1 MLTSPWRAW
10 SRLSLSVQI
19 LVGLGLGVAVGLFLG
34 EPAEQLSPLGD
45 IYIRLMQM
53 TVLPYLVTA
62 LVVAFGQLA
71 PGEARRLAL
80 RGGLLLLVVWAVMI
94 VVLTVIPFSFPQIIS
109 ASFYSSALVEPPQE
123 FSLAEIYFTSN
134 PFESLSRNV
143 VPAVVLFSCLLGI
156 ALMGLK
162 DKAQLL
168 DPLRVWNEAIV
179 RITHMVIALTPYG
192 VFCIV
197 ASTAG
202 TMDLDTFVRLE
213 AYFVAFAAVSV
224 LLGFVILPLLVT
236 AMTPFSYREVVGVAR
251 DALLTAF
258 VAHNAFIVMPIL
270 IERSKQLFE
279 KHGLLDERSD
289 SAADVMIPVLFNFP
303 NAGKLLT
310 LLFIPFAA
318 WLAGNTLGLG
328 DYPAL
333 FAAGIPSYFAKAQIA
348 LPFLLDLFSL
358 PHDLFLLYIPTT
370 IVTGKFD
377 SMVTAM
383 NLLVFALLGAGAMAG
398 FLQLNA
404 ARLLRAGAIM
414 AAATV
419 ATVVGV
425 RLLLALT
432 IDTEYDLDQRALGMQ
447 LPPALGAYTVLESPP
462 PGDAAGAGGGA
473 IMQRILARGRL
484 RIGFEPNNLPFSFHN
499 ADGELVGLDVE
510 FGLRLARALG
520 VEAVFV
526 PIEWPRLPEMLDSG
540 EVDVMPGVW
549 YRPNWFGRLHFSE
562 PYMKATVGFA
572 VRDERRHDFAR
583 IGDLHRSE
591 GLVIGVPLDV
601 RQLGASLDRYL
612 GDADYETRV
621 VPYWKEYFEGEHPEL
636 DAFLMPVE
644 HASGWSLLH
653 PEYTAVV
660 PQPNPVQISIAFGV
674 ASGSEALALTINEWI
689 TVARDTGA
697 VDVAYRNWVL
707 GQGAA
712 TRERRWSV
720 MQDVL
725 GWEWGR

>member
-1 MLTSPWRAW
+1 MTSPWRAW
-10 SRLSLSVQI
+10 SRLSLSAKI
-19 LVGLGLGVAVGLFLG
+19 LTGLGLGVVTGLFLG
-34 EPAEQLSPLGD
+34 EPAANLQPLGD

-53 TVLPYLVTA
+53 TVLPYLIAA

-71 PGEARRLAL
+71 PGEAKRLAV
-80 RGGLLLLVVWAVMI
+80 RGGLLLLLVWAVMI
-94 VVLTVIPFSFPQIIS
+94 VVLTAVPFAFPDIVS
-109 ASFYSSALVEPPQE
+109 ASFYSSALVEPPQD

-143 VPAVVLFSCLLGI
+143 VPAVVLFSCLLGV
-156 ALMGLK
+156 ALMGLE
-162 DKAQLL
+162 DKARLL
-168 DPLRVWNEAIV
+168 DPLRVWNEAVV

-202 TMDLDTFVRLE
+202 TMDLETFVRLE
-213 AYFVAFAAVSV
+213 AYFVAFAAVSL
-224 LLGFVILPLLVT
+224 LLGFVILPLMVT
-236 AMTPFSYREVVGVAR
+236 AMTPFSYREVVGVAK

-258 VAHNAFIVMPIL
+258 VAQNAFIVMPIL
-270 IERSKQLFE
+270 IERSKALFE

-318 WLAGNTLGLG
+318 WLAGTTLGLG
-328 DYPAL
+328 DYPSL

-398 FLQLNA
+398 FLKLDA
-404 ARLLRAGAIM
+404 GRLLRAGGLM
-414 AAATV
+414 AVATLATVIGVRAFLAAT
-419 ATVVGV
+419 
-425 RLLLALT
+425 
-432 IDTEYDLDQRALGMQ
+432 IDADYDLDQRALAMQ
-447 LPPALGAYTVLESPP
+447 LPAELRAFTVLDAPP
-462 PGDAAGAGGGA
+462 PGDASGVGGGA
-473 IMQRILARGRL
+473 ILKRIQERGSL
-484 RIGFEPNNLPFSFHN
+484 RIGFDPGNLPFTFFNSQ
-499 ADGELVGLDVE
+499 ERLVGLDVE
-510 FGLRLARALG
+510 LSLRLARGLG
-520 VEAVFV
+520 VEPVFV
-526 PIEWPRLPEMLDSG
+526 PVDWSRLPEMLDTG
-540 EVDVMPGVW
+540 VIDVMPGVW

-572 VRDERRHDFAR
+572 VRDERRHEFSSVEA
-583 IGDLHRSE
+583 LHQSE
-591 GLVIGVPLDV
+591 GLTIGVPLDV
-601 RQLGASLDRYL
+601 RQLGASLERYL
-612 GDADYETRV
+612 GEAAFETKV
-621 VPYWKEYFEGEHPEL
+621 VEFWKPYFEGAHPDL

-653 PEYTAVV
+653 PGYTAVV
-660 PQPNPVQISIAFGV
+660 PQPDPIRISVAFGV
-674 ASGSEALALTINEWI
+674 ARGSEELARTIDEWI
-689 TVARDTGA
+689 TVARDTGT
-697 VDVAYRNWVL
+697 VDLAYRNWVL
-707 GQGAA
+707 GQGA
-712 TRERRWSV
+712 TRRERRWSV
-720 MQDVL
+720 MHDVL